1 MALALVHTRARCG
14 VRAPEVRV
22 EVFMAGGL
30 PQVTIA
36 GLAGT
41 VARESRERIRSNC
54 LANCRCPAPCVASVA
69 RCRPP
74 SPPVRRGAR

>member
-1 MALALVHTRARCG
+1 MSLALVHTRARCG

-41 VARESRERIRSNC
+41 VAKESRERIRAA
-54 LANCRCPAPCVASVA
+54 LQAS
-69 RCRPP
+69 
-74 SPPVRRGAR
+74 